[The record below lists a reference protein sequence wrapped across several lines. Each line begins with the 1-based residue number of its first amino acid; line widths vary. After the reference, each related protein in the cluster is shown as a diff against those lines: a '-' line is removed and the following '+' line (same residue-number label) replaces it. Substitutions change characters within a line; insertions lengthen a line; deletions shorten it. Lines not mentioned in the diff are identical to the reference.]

1 MSTVVHALTVQE
13 EPDGSHVGG
22 FLDFPNIQ
30 VEARSLSVLA
40 ARAREALLAE
50 LQRLQKEGLDWP
62 PPAESSEL
70 KSRTAAGEMLVLI
83 EVQVEDVPLRV
94 NITVGERLLRRLDA
108 AAQAGGMTRSGFISM
123 AVRDRLGDEPED
135 GPLLNRL
142 ANELGRLG
150 GRVSEAVGPK
160 SNLVR
165 LIDEVDHRALEG
177 LRDLAGRFSSVRAE
191 GDEPPR

>member
-1 MSTVVHALTVQE
+1 MSTVVHALTVLE
-13 EPDGSHVGG
+13 EPDGSHVGR
-22 FLDFPNIQ
+22 FLDFPSIQ
-30 VEARSLSVLA
+30 VEARTLSVLA

-62 PPAESSEL
+62 PPTESSEL
-70 KSRTAAGEMLVLI
+70 KARTTAGEMLVLI

-108 AAQAGGMTRSGFISM
+108 AAHAGGMTRSGFISM

-135 GPLLNRL
+135 GPLLSRL
-142 ANELGRLG
+142 ANELGRIG
-150 GRVSEAVGPK
+150 GRVGEAVGPK

-165 LIDEVDHRALEG
+165 LIDEVDHRALDG
-177 LRDLAGRFSSVRAE
+177 LRDLAGRFSSSKN
-191 GDEPPR
+191 DEDDPPR

>member
-13 EPDGSHVGG
+13 EPDGSQVGR
-22 FLDFPNIQ
+22 FLDFPSIE
-30 VEARSLSVLA
+30 VEARTLSVLA

-70 KSRTAAGEMLVLI
+70 KARTMAGEMLVLI

-94 NITVGERLLRRLDA
+94 NITMGERLLRRLDA

-135 GPLLNRL
+135 GPLLSRL
-142 ANELGRLG
+142 ANELGRIG
-150 GRVSEAVGPK
+150 GRVGAAVGPK

-165 LIDEVDHRALEG
+165 LIDEVDQRALDG
-177 LRDLAGRFSSVRAE
+177 LRDLAGRFSSSKGDE
-191 GDEPPR
+191 DEPPR